1 MHALECH
8 SGAVSFVFIGTYV
21 TVSFDSMRVSATH
34 GKVVRY
40 GFLSAVIYLHTTQ
53 SLGRSLRI
61 GWCSR
66 VEDTSAKERVA
77 NRVDPCM
84 FRHVMLPRTRSRFLA
99 PTLP

>member
-8 SGAVSFVFIGTYV
+8 SGAVSFVFIGTCV
-21 TVSFDSMRVSATH
+21 TVILDSMRVSATH

-40 GFLSAVIYLHTTQ
+40 GFWSAVIYLHTTQ

-61 GWCSR
+61 GWCSS

-77 NRVDPCM
+77 NLVDPCM